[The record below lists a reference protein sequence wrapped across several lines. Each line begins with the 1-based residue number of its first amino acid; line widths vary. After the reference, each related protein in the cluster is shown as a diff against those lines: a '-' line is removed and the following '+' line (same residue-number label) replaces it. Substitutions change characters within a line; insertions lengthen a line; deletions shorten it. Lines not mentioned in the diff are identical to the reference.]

1 MRNKISAGLLM
12 YRYRTGQLEVLLVH
26 PGGPFSSG
34 RDEDHWSIPKGEIKP
49 GEDLLQTAKREFMEE
64 VGLEAQGE
72 LIELGT
78 IRQKSGK
85 VVHGWALYG
94 EDNPPE
100 DFRCNT
106 FRLEWPP
113 GSHKIREFPEIDSA
127 QFLPIPVAR
136 RKLKAAQCAFLDRL
150 EVYLRKPGN
159 DSPHPESMTSG
170 TVANPDSSDP
180 VGSGS
185 DGTTIS

>member
-12 YRYRTGQLEVLLVH
+12 YRYRSEQLEVLLVH

-34 RDEDHWSIPKGEIKP
+34 KDEDHWSIPKGEIQP

-64 VGLEAQGE
+64 VGLEARGM

-85 VVHGWALYG
+85 IVHGWALHG
-94 EDNPPE
+94 EENPPNE
-100 DFRCNT
+100 FRCNT

-113 GSHKIREFPEIDSA
+113 GSRRIREFPEIDLA
-127 QFLPIPVAR
+127 RFMPIPEAR

-150 EVYLRKPGN
+150 EAYLQKQNAEFIHPQSI
-159 DSPHPESMTSG
+159 DSDASPQDQLR
-170 TVANPDSSDP
+170 NPNPSNL
-180 VGSGS
+180 
-185 DGTTIS
+185 